1 MHSSPRFAGGGVLGT
16 QEAGGGRAMATMSY
30 EQMLRTL
37 GGYFRHA
44 GIEQAVITVSDAGAD
59 VAEVGGAYGQHWS
72 LTALQSEA
80 RQQRGL
86 RGLLRETFQNPWQVT
101 QALRLVGSDL
111 DQAGGGP
118 YTATMTANCIR
129 VCGSDGYER
138 LYWWPTIEQR
148 TVARMTL
155 RHEDDCREIA

>member
-1 MHSSPRFAGGGVLGT
+1 
-16 QEAGGGRAMATMSY
+16 MSY

-44 GIEQAVITVSDAGAD
+44 GTEQAVITVSAEGAD
-59 VAEVGGAYGQHWS
+59 VAALGGAYGQHWS
-72 LTALQSEA
+72 LAALAGEA

-111 DQAGGGP
+111 DAAGGGP
-118 YTATMTANCIR
+118 YTATMTTNCIR
-129 VCGSDGYER
+129 VHGPDRYER
-138 LYWWPTIEQR
+138 IYWWPTIEQR

-155 RHEDDCREIA
+155 RHEDERREIA

>member
-1 MHSSPRFAGGGVLGT
+1 
-16 QEAGGGRAMATMSY
+16 MATMNY

-44 GIEQAVITVSDAGAD
+44 GTEQAVITVSTGGVQVAD
-59 VAEVGGAYGQHWS
+59 VGGACRQRWS
-72 LTALQSEA
+72 VAALAAEA

-111 DQAGGGP
+111 DEVGGEP
-118 YTATMTANCIR
+118 YTIIMAANCIR
-129 VCGSDGYER
+129 VHGPDGYER
-138 LYWWPTIEQR
+138 IYWWPAVEQR
-148 TVARMTL
+148 TITRMTL
-155 RHEDDCREIA
+155 RQKPHRREIA

>member
-1 MHSSPRFAGGGVLGT
+1 
-16 QEAGGGRAMATMSY
+16 MAKMTY

-44 GIEQAVITVSDAGAD
+44 GIDQAVITLSLEGLEVAD
-59 VAEVGGAYGQHWS
+59 VGGAYRQRWD
-72 LTALQSEA
+72 LPALQTEA

-111 DQAGGGP
+111 DERGGGP
-118 YTATMTANCIR
+118 YTATMLANCIK
-129 VCGSDGYER
+129 VHGPDGYER
-138 LYWWPTIEQR
+138 MYWWPTIEQR
-148 TVARMTL
+148 TIARITL
-155 RHEDDCREIA
+155 RHDGDCREIA